1 MRNIVL
7 LLVLLN
13 LMVLGYQRWI
23 LQPAESTGNRSADLD
38 VPALQLVNQP
48 VETQAAEAEL
58 KDLMRCLRLGP
69 FASQDSYIAVQR
81 ELRKKGAQ
89 VSQSSAEGQI
99 WVGHWAQVRDQGS
112 RAKAEQA
119 RDRLAANDLDTF
131 ILPDTEVH
139 ALSLGIY
146 RKRAS
151 AEQIIRKARRL
162 GFKTLMVDRFQPGTI
177 YWLQVNMA
185 DGGALQPGEFQ
196 GDSGQILRTET
207 VPCDSV

>member
-1 MRNIVL
+1 
-7 LLVLLN
+7 
-13 LMVLGYQRWI
+13 
-23 LQPAESTGNRSADLD
+23 
-38 VPALQLVNQP
+38 
-48 VETQAAEAEL
+48 
-58 KDLMRCLRLGP
+58 
-69 FASQDSYIAVQR
+69 
-81 ELRKKGAQ
+81 
-89 VSQSSAEGQI
+89 
-99 WVGHWAQVRDQGS
+99 
-112 RAKAEQA
+112 
-119 RDRLAANDLDTF
+119 
-131 ILPDTEVH
+131 
-139 ALSLGIY
+139 LGIY